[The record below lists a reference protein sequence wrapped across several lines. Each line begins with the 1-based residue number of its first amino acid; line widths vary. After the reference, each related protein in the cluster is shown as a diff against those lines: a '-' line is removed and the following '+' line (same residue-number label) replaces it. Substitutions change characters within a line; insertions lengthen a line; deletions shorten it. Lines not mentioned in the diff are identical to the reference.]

1 MKQARGTKHDVSSDA
16 TSITDIRDLRTLCLT
31 VDLRSL
37 TAVARLTGESKPT
50 VSRRITRLERAL
62 GVQLLRRNPRRVEP
76 TEEGSLYR
84 QRLAQILELLEDAN
98 SIAQR
103 TQATPRGHLRI
114 TAPPEF
120 GALLAPVLV
129 GFAERY
135 PDVTV
140 ETLMAQQ
147 RLDLDADQLDVAL
160 RFSFGLDDSALVAHR
175 LLDLEIVFVAS
186 PAYLR
191 RHGHPTRSLAD
202 LDAHRVII
210 LTLARPAARS
220 AARTTKGWRAFEAV
234 TARLRPSLSSS
245 DMNFVRE
252 LALADGGV
260 AFLPSICVAH
270 ELGDGRLVQV
280 VQSHVGMPAAAL
292 YLVHASARVL
302 PPKVRA
308 FRAHMLAAF
317 SAPGRAGSA
326 GKRQRSDAEVK
337 TGR

>member
-1 MKQARGTKHDVSSDA
+1 MFHRMKQARGAKHHVSSGA
-16 TSITDIRDLRTLCLT
+16 TSISDIRDLRTFCLT

-50 VSRRITRLERAL
+50 VSRRIARLERAL

-84 QRLAQILELLEDAN
+84 QRLAQVLELLEDAN
-98 SIAQR
+98 AIAQR
-103 TQATPRGHLRI
+103 TQAAPRGHLRI

-120 GALLAPVLV
+120 GALLAPTLV
-129 GFAERY
+129 AFAERY

-147 RLDLDADQLDVAL
+147 RLELDADQLDVAI
-160 RFSFGLDDSALVAHR
+160 RFSFGLDDSSLVAHR
-175 LLDLEIVFVAS
+175 LLDLQIVFVAS

-191 RHGHPTRSLAD
+191 RHGHPPRSLAD
-202 LDAHRVII
+202 LGAHRVII
-210 LTLARPAARS
+210 LALPRPARS

-234 TARLRPSLSSS
+234 IAQLRPSLSSS

-260 AFLPSICVAH
+260 AFLPSICVAR
-270 ELGDGRLVQV
+270 ELEDGRLVQV
-280 VQSHVGMPAAAL
+280 VQGHVGMPAAAL
-292 YLVHASARVL
+292 YLVHESARVL

-317 SAPGRAGSA
+317 RAPGRAGAAPNGHAAS
-326 GKRQRSDAEVK
+326 RR
-337 TGR
+337 